1 MKALLLIDI
10 QKGLTKRALY
20 NKELFLNTV
29 NTAIEKYRENNDQ
42 IIFVQ
47 HQNNQL
53 VPNTAEWEID
63 ESISIDKKDKI
74 FSKDKGDAFTNQ
86 ALISFL
92 KENNIDDILVGG
104 LVSHGCVMYTCRG
117 GLEKGFNITL
127 LKNGHTC
134 WNADAKIKI
143 KNTEDT
149 LRQLGVSVLHIDDM

>member
-10 QKGLTKRALY
+10 QKGLTKRNLY
-20 NKELFLNTV
+20 SKELFVNTV

-53 VPNTAEWEID
+53 VPNTADWQID
-63 ESISIDKKDKI
+63 GDIRIDIKDKI
-74 FSKDKGDAFTNQ
+74 FSKDKGNAFTNQ
-86 ALISFL
+86 ELVSFL
-92 KENNIDDILVGG
+92 SENNIDDVLIGG

-117 GLEKGFNITL
+117 GLENGFNIKL
-127 LKNGHTC
+127 LKNGHSC

-143 KNTEDT
+143 KNTEDA
-149 LRQLGVSVLHIDDM
+149 LSQLGVSVLHIDDM